1 MLGIEE
7 DCARVKLKGTRVNDL
22 IEWFVS
28 NAFFGGSPDEVSMW
42 GHWYGHTYWTKL
54 LYFVWAS
61 WHKILANDH
70 CEFAMIMTF
79 HHDHDAK
86 FTCHAVKI
94 FSLNTKTNLPN
105 GAQFWISSLCFL
117 FSTVIK
123 KLSKLLL

>member
-70 CEFAMIMTF
+70 CEFAMIMMPNS
-79 HHDHDAK
+79 
-86 FTCHAVKI
+86 HAM
-94 FSLNTKTNLPN
+94 
-105 GAQFWISSLCFL
+105 Q
-117 FSTVIK
+117 
-123 KLSKLLL
+123 